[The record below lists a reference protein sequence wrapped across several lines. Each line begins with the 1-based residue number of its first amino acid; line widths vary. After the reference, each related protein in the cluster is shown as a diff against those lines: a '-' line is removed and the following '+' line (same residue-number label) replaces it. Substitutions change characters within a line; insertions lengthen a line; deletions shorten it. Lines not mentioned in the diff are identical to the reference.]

1 MPRARTSPVSVLCL
15 GLVAVGTVLV
25 VTQGKATDGEW
36 RSYGGDKSFTRYS
49 PLAQVTRDNV
59 SQLRIAWRR
68 PAVDPRITAAFPDLS
83 PSAYLRSTPIILNGV
98 LYAPNAVGL
107 IEAFQPATG
116 KTVWVQEPI
125 EGGLAGV
132 AGQSTRGVDT
142 WASGSDQRLLS
153 VRGDYLYALNV
164 QTGRLYPNFG
174 DLGRVNLKR
183 TDPFAAAHFSWTSG
197 PLVVGEVVI
206 VAGAGGGAGDL
217 GVTKEAAPE
226 DVRAFD
232 VRTGRLRWT
241 FHVRPREGEFGL
253 DTWGNDSWKFSGSM
267 GAWVPLTAD
276 EQLGYV
282 YLPLSAPPNSLY
294 GGHRP
299 GQNLF
304 SDSLVCLNA
313 KTGERVWHFQMVHHD
328 LWDYDNVN
336 APILGE
342 ITVNGK
348 RIKAVMQPSKTGFLY
363 VFDRV
368 TGTPVWPIEERPVPA
383 STVPGEQAWP
393 TQPFPTKPPAFDR
406 QGLTENDL
414 IDFTPELKAEALAIA
429 RQYRLGPLFTP
440 PSLVA
445 ADNKGTI
452 VVPGTAG
459 GGNWHTGA
467 FDPETGIFYAVSH
480 TIPWVNGVEKPTS
493 PKATERY
500 ATASPEEPGE
510 GQCCHVWEVTGPHGL
525 PLTKPPYGRIT
536 ALDLNRGEQAWMV
549 PNGDGPRNHPLLK
562 DLHLPPLGI
571 PGRPTPLLT
580 KTLLFLGEGS
590 DAITAVP
597 IGGWGNTFRA
607 YDKGTGQVL
616 WAMDLPAGTTGG
628 PMTYLYNGKQFIVV
642 PIGGKQHPAEWVALS
657 LP

>member
-59 SQLRIAWRR
+59 RQLRIAWRR

-452 VVPGTAG
+452 AMPGTAG

-480 TIPWVNGVEKPTS
+480 TIPWVNGVEKSADPVAYGYA
-493 PKATERY
+493 PPARVNGERL
-500 ATASPEEPGE
+500 
-510 GQCCHVWEVTGPHGL
+510 EVYGPHGL

-607 YDKGTGQVL
+607 YDKRTGQVL
-616 WAMDLPAGTTGG
+616 WAMEFPAGTTGG
-628 PMTYLYNGKQFIVV
+628 PMTYLSNGKQYIVV
-642 PIGGKQHPAEWVALS
+642 PIGGKEHAAEWVALT